1 VGRCGRISGQSRGW
15 HWSAHCCESTRSA
28 TTGDMQSRQ
37 ARAYESAA
45 KPCTGD
51 CEEYE
56 RSDSVAADILLWGPR
71 RKSPNETSAKQPT
84 AVRRSLFGSHFAVD
98 LPSRRSSVG
107 AHSERLACVRKG
119 VDADADES
127 RPRLGC
133 RRLQQC
139 GTGPLTGGTSEWQND
154 GPTAA

>member
-1 VGRCGRISGQSRGW
+1 MAESVGRAAAGTGPLITANQHAWQQPATCRVGRRVHTSRRPNL
-15 HWSAHCCESTRSA
+15 AQA
-28 TTGDMQSRQ
+28 TVRNTNGLIPSQQIFCFGGRAGDANHPTRQ
-37 ARAYESAA
+37 APS
-45 KPCTGD
+45 K
-51 CEEYE
+51 
-56 RSDSVAADILLWGPR
+56 
-71 RKSPNETSAKQPT
+71 PT

-119 VDADADES
+119 VDADDAES